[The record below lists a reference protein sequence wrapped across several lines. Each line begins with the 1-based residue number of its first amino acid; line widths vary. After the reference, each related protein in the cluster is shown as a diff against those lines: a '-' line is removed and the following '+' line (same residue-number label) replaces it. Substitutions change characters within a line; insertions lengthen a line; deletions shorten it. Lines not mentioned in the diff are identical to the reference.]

1 MSVEPEDIMAEI
13 QDLMKMVERI
23 AERVDE
29 IVRMLQIH
37 HES

>member
-1 MSVEPEDIMAEI
+1 MVEPEDIMDEI
-13 QDLMKMVERI
+13 EALVKIVEKV